1 MLNAVQ
7 VTNLSKQFNTVSVLR
22 DLSFTI
28 PAGKMSAIVGRSGS
42 GKSTLLSLLS
52 GLDSPSSGTVSIDG
66 VELSGLSESELAK
79 VRRERIGIVFQGFHL
94 IPSLDALANVLLP
107 VAFEDKT
114 MQAEQLDLAKRLL
127 DEVELGHR
135 LNHRPAQLSGGEQQR
150 VAIARSLIQR
160 PQVLLADEP
169 TGNLDESTGKTVL
182 SLLRKISRE
191 YGTTLVVVTHDAQIA
206 QQAEQ
211 RLQLSNGEIS
221 DETN

>member
-1 MLNAVQ
+1 MSNAVQ

-28 PAGKMSAIVGRSGS
+28 PAGKMCAIVGRSGS

-52 GLDSPSSGTVSIDG
+52 GLDSPSSGSVSIDG
-66 VELSGLSESELAK
+66 VELAGLSETELAK
-79 VRRERIGIVFQGFHL
+79 VRRDRIGIVFQGFHL

-107 VAFEDKT
+107 VAFEEKT
-114 MQAEQLDLAKRLL
+114 KQAGHIDLAKRLL
-127 DEVELGHR
+127 EEVELGHR
-135 LNHRPAQLSGGEQQR
+135 LNHRPAQLSEQQR
-150 VAIARSLIQR
+150 VAIARSLILR
-160 PQVLLADEP
+160 PRVLLADEP

-182 SLLRKISRE
+182 SLLRKISQG
-191 YGTTLVVVTHDAQIA
+191 YGTTLVVVTHDTEIA

-211 RLQLSNGEIS
+211 RLHLSNGEIS

>member
-1 MLNAVQ
+1 MSNAIQ

-52 GLDSPSSGTVSIDG
+52 GLDSPSSGSVTIDG
-66 VELSGLSESELAK
+66 VELGGLSETELAK

-114 MQAEQLDLAKRLL
+114 TQAEYQDFAKQLLTD
-127 DEVELGHR
+127 VELGHR
-135 LNHRPAQLSGGEQQR
+135 LNHRAQLSGGEQQR

-160 PQVLLADEP
+160 PRVLLADEP

-182 SLLRKISRE
+182 SLLRKISHE
-191 YGTTLVVVTHDAQIA
+191 YGTTLVVVTHDAEIA

-211 RLQLSNGEIS
+211 RLHLSNGEIS